1 MQFKVPQNIDLE
13 DRLVGPLTLIQFLY
27 LLFGGIFIYLLITA
41 LGFSFLFWIL
51 AIPIGLLSL
60 GLAFVK
66 IQDQPLSHFIKAGLV
81 YLGRPKQR
89 VWQRQ
94 GEFRPVLKEGPKKK
108 QEVIEAPKRDLSKSE
123 LENLANILDTQ
134 APSVEEQKNLGSV
147 SAKFEQLLN
156 EKPGQK
162 KENTN
167 QDKENDK
174 T

>member
-41 LGFSFLFWIL
+41 LGFSILFWIL
-51 AIPIGLLSL
+51 AIPIGILAL

-66 IQDQPLSHFIKAGLV
+66 IQDQPLSHFVKAGLI

-94 GEFRPVLKEGPKKK
+94 GEFRPALKEGPKKK
-108 QEVIEAPKRDLSKSE
+108 KELIEVPKRDLNKSE

-134 APSVEEQKNLGSV
+134 APTIEEQKNLGSV

-156 EKPGQK
+156 EKPKQNN
-162 KENTN
+162 EN
-167 QDKENDK
+167 QDKEKDK